1 MTSQNHMRIFTSYP
15 RSLALFV
22 RSRNKFQLWMDLLRA
37 TLPHTQT
44 DVLEICHSSHLCF
57 WFFWASWHP
66 YIHACHVLSLS
77 FLASPFTF
85 CHLNLSESLQLFSL
99 CEGKISFAFPPSQ
112 TAYYRASIARS
123 PFRYLSICHRKI
135 PVFIREY
142 AALFRL
148 NWICGA
154 FCII

>member
-1 MTSQNHMRIFTSYP
+1 MTSQNHMHIFTSYP

-22 RSRNKFQLWMDLLRA
+22 RSRNKFQLWMALLRA

-44 DVLEICHSSHLCF
+44 DVFEICHSSHLCF
-57 WFFWASWHP
+57 WFFWVSWHP
-66 YIHACHVLSLS
+66 YVDACHVLPLRV
-77 FLASPFTF
+77 FLQVHSPSVT
-85 CHLNLSESLQLFSL
+85 SLQLFSFVWGENFI
-99 CEGKISFAFPPSQ
+99 CFPSLP